1 MQNLL
6 LIEDDENFVYIYKN
20 RLEKE
25 GFTVKVALNGEDG
38 LKMALKDH
46 PDIVLL
52 DILLPKMDGMQVMK
66 KLREDDWGKSVP
78 IIIFSVLD
86 PTDEMTAQITKE
98 QPTYYLLKANTN
110 LDSVI
115 EKIKEVASK
124 TAPIAT

>member
-1 MQNLL
+1 MKSLL

-38 LKMALKDH
+38 LTMALKDH

-52 DILLPKMDGMQVMK
+52 DILLPKMDGMVVMS
-66 KLREDDWGKSVP
+66 KLREDVWGKSVP

-86 PTDEMTAQITKE
+86 PTDEMTEQITKE
-98 QPTYYLLKANTN
+98 QPTYYLLKSTTN

-115 EKIKEVASK
+115 EKIKEVANKIPESK
-124 TAPIAT
+124 

>member
-1 MQNLL
+1 MKNLL
-6 LIEDDENFVYIYKN
+6 LIEDDENFVLIYKN

-25 GFTVKVALNGEDG
+25 GFVVKTALNGEDG

-52 DILLPKMDGMQVMK
+52 DILLPKMDGMQVMA
-66 KLREDDWGKSVP
+66 KLREDTWGTSVP

-98 QPTYYLLKANTN
+98 QPTYYLLKSNTN

-115 EKIKEVASK
+115 EKIKDVANK
-124 TAPIAT
+124 T

>member
-1 MQNLL
+1 MKNLL
-6 LIEDDENFVYIYKN
+6 LIEDDENFTLIYKN

-25 GFTVKVALNGEDG
+25 GFVVKTALNGEDG
-38 LKMALKDH
+38 LTMALKDH

-52 DILLPKMDGMQVMK
+52 DILLPKMDGMQVMA
-66 KLREDDWGKSVP
+66 KLREDAWGKNVP

-98 QPTYYLLKANTN
+98 QPTYYLLKSNTN

-115 EKIKEVASK
+115 EKIKEVANK
-124 TAPIAT
+124 T